1 MLITARPLTAWH
13 GRSTYNN
20 AYHSNV
26 AQNIV
31 MFERT
36 ASIEVN
42 VESCQWTS
50 KPGKCQIW
58 LVASE
63 CRHPQEPRQRA
74 AVRPFVSRAILKDRG
89 TRWQVFLECR
99 CPPCRGP
106 APTSKHCPALGK
118 VLVHLHSEGSR

>member
-58 LVASE
+58 LVASSVVI
-63 CRHPQEPRQRA
+63 RR
-74 AVRPFVSRAILKDRG
+74 SRGRG
-89 TRWQVFLECR
+89 QQS
-99 CPPCRGP
+99 G
-106 APTSKHCPALGK
+106 
-118 VLVHLHSEGSR
+118 HL